1 MDVPIPIVA
10 AGISV
15 AGATLVAWFVHK
27 WNGAREARNRRAIA
41 AVRFRDS
48 FWPVLSA
55 AEADTG
61 NRINYME
68 FLRAAH
74 DERHAQAVIAFEP
87 YISVDKLSTFRS
99 DWNRFRY
106 GENAD
111 GRTQQPNPEDM
122 DHDSLCFLEYSIEW
136 DLRRPGR
143 PRENTIIRI
152 RKLLS
157 HASET

>member
-1 MDVPIPIVA
+1 M
-10 AGISV
+10 
-15 AGATLVAWFVHK
+15 AWLVHK
-27 WNGAREARNRRAIA
+27 WNGVREARNRRAA
-41 AVRFRDS
+41 AAIKFRDS
-48 FWPVLSA
+48 FIPELFA

-68 FLRAAH
+68 FLRAAYG
-74 DERHAQAVIAFEP
+74 ERHAQAVIAFEP
-87 YISVDKLSTFRS
+87 FIPADELGSFRS

-111 GRTQQPNPEDM
+111 GSTQQPNPEDM
-122 DHDSLCFLEYSIEW
+122 DHDSLYFLEYSIEW
-136 DLRRPGR
+136 DLRRPER
-143 PRENTIIRI
+143 PRENTITRI